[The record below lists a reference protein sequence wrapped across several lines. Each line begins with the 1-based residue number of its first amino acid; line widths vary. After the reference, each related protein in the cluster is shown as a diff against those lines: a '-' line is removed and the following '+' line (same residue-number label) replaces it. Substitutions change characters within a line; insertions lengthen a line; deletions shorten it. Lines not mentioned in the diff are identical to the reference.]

1 MLTSTDS
8 KKENILYQD
17 SIYVI
22 LWQPDPRL
30 ALIGKTD
37 SEGNIKIEDKAR
49 FPYFYNLPLIPRTG
63 TDSPEI
69 IGSVQSSENV
79 TISLSNESF
88 TISINYNKTV
98 KDGPNNYNLAWEQQ
112 AQS

>member
-37 SEGNIKIEDKAR
+37 SEGNIKI
-49 FPYFYNLPLIPRTG
+49 
-63 TDSPEI
+63 
-69 IGSVQSSENV
+69 
-79 TISLSNESF
+79 
-88 TISINYNKTV
+88 
-98 KDGPNNYNLAWEQQ
+98 
-112 AQS
+112 